1 MKSHVYLES
10 MTPDGKVGAVKEILY
25 DDAPQQYLEPIPY
38 FTANDAALDKIR
50 KAVAAAETE
59 LRHAESRNAP
69 ATDIMRLEQAL
80 VSAKA
85 ELAAAERPRRQ
96 LFGYRLRDGIEKTS

>member
-1 MKSHVYLES
+1 MRKRKGVTIYEKQKGKGFYADFRRLGGKLE
-10 MTPDGKVGAVKEILY
+10 
-25 DDAPQQYLEPIPY
+25 
-38 FTANDAALDKIR
+38 ALIAKGEQR
-50 KAVAAAETE
+50 AT
-59 LRHAESRNAP
+59 
-69 ATDIMRLEQAL
+69 TDIMRLEQAL